1 MAETK
6 SIQEYVLKGTNFSIS
21 NVMDNKKIFEDRL
34 ETWLHKIDEA
44 GGNLS
49 DEDKETFGNQEQ
61 AIQFVEA
68 EQVTN
73 LEDIERELENVSGL
87 VAPLNVLKDWSSNNL
102 SVLEEGEKEAEP
114 EDKELYLSVIRVIQD
129 FKEEVNTFLTEV
141 VELTEQLRRSKE
153 LIAVF

>member
-1 MAETK
+1 
-6 SIQEYVLKGTNFSIS
+6 
-21 NVMDNKKIFEDRL
+21 MDNKKIFEDRL

-61 AIQFVEA
+61 AIQFVEV

-73 LEDIERELENVSGL
+73 LEDIERELETVSGL
-87 VAPLNVLKDWSSNNL
+87 VSPLNVLKDWSSNNL
-102 SVLEEGEKEAEP
+102 SVLEGGEKEAEP

-141 VELTEQLRRSKE
+141 VELTEQLKRSKE
-153 LIAVF
+153 LVAVF

>member
-1 MAETK
+1 MTETK
-6 SIQEYVLKGTNFSIS
+6 SIQEYVLKGTNFSNS

-87 VAPLNVLKDWSSNNL
+87 VAPLNVLKDWSNNNL

>member
-1 MAETK
+1 MAGVI
-6 SIQEYVLKGTNFSIS
+6 SIQEYVLKGTNFSIR

-73 LEDIERELENVSGL
+73 SEDIERELETVSGL
-87 VAPLNVLKDWSSNNL
+87 VAPLNVLKDWSDNNL

-129 FKEEVNTFLTEV
+129 FKGEVNTFLSEV
-141 VELTEQLRRSKE
+141 IELTEQLKRSKE
-153 LIAVF
+153 LMAVF

>member
-1 MAETK
+1 MTETK
-6 SIQEYVLKGTNFSIS
+6 SIQEYVLKGTNFSIR

-68 EQVTN
+68 VQVTN
-73 LEDIERELENVSGL
+73 LEDVERELETVSGL
-87 VAPLNVLKDWSSNNL
+87 VAPLNVLKDWSDNNL

-129 FKEEVNTFLTEV
+129 FKGEVNTFLSEV
-141 VELTEQLRRSKE
+141 TELTEQLKRSKE
-153 LIAVF
+153 LMAVF

>member
-1 MAETK
+1 MAGVI
-6 SIQEYVLKGTNFSIS
+6 SIQEYVLKGTNFSIR

-68 EQVTN
+68 VQVTN
-73 LEDIERELENVSGL
+73 LEDVERELETVSGL
-87 VAPLNVLKDWSSNNL
+87 VAPLNVLKDWSDNNL

-129 FKEEVNTFLTEV
+129 FKGEVNTFLSEV
-141 VELTEQLRRSKE
+141 TELTEQLKRSKE
-153 LIAVF
+153 LMAVF